1 MGNKLEILTRKLIM
15 KKLITSSVLLAAA
28 VSASAAPLVTIG
40 DQLDLFFKGSVIG
53 KWDSNITYTSDNTKK
68 LNDYSSVF
76 RLGAEADYGR
86 NSKFKANVKF
96 YEDLTR
102 YADQKQFNSNLAHV
116 AANASYTE
124 ANYSVKGVFSFD
136 QRYQNSATTAQTAN
150 GSLVRFNSWLA
161 GAEGTYDF
169 SEKLFGELGFNWNRT
184 EYVGTW
190 NNSFSDNDVYAL
202 PVSILYKVTQ
212 KVSVGLTYQYRYTE
226 FSGGNPQQITAL
238 VDQYGSE
245 RDDHFAGVTVR
256 GDILPKLNVSAYAGI
271 SYRDVKNAQSSNDTT
286 FALRATLSYELT
298 EKIGL
303 FATGKRDFGN
313 GASRQSSVDTGCEVG
328 ANYMMNQFIMFTT
341 SFAYTY
347 TDYMLGDNR
356 EDDEFCGRF
365 GVSYKPNK
373 FLTLAA
379 NYRYLDNSSSAPG
392 ASYMQHLVD
401 ISVSVKY

>member
-1 MGNKLEILTRKLIM
+1 M

-40 DQLDLFFKGSVIG
+40 DQLDLFFKGAVIG
-53 KWDSNITYTSDNTKK
+53 KWDSNITYTSDKNKQ

-124 ANYSVKGVFSFD
+124 ANYSIKGVFSFD
-136 QRYQNSATTAQTAN
+136 QRFQNSATTTEANQT

-169 SEKLFGELGFNWNRT
+169 SEKLFGELGVNWNRT
-184 EYVGTW
+184 EYLGNW
-190 NNSFSDNDVYAL
+190 SDLYADNDVYSV
-202 PVSILYKVTQ
+202 PVSLLYKVTQ

-226 FSGGNPQQITAL
+226 FSGGQSSYADL
-238 VDQYGSE
+238 YGSE
-245 RDDHFAGVTVR
+245 REDHFAGVTVR

-271 SYRDVKNAQSSNDTT
+271 AYRDIKDAQSSDDTT

-313 GASRQSSVDTGCEVG
+313 GASRQSSVDTGCEFG
-328 ANYMMNQFIMFTT
+328 ANYMMNQFVMFTT

-347 TDYMLGDNR
+347 TDYLSGYDR
-356 EDDEFCGRF
+356 EDDEFCGRI

-373 FLTLAA
+373 FLTLGA
-379 NYRYLDNSSSAPG
+379 NYRYLDNSSSVKT

>member
-1 MGNKLEILTRKLIM
+1 M

-40 DQLDLFFKGSVIG
+40 DQLDLFFKGAVIG
-53 KWDSNITYTSDNTKK
+53 KWDSNITYTSDKNKQ

-124 ANYSVKGVFSFD
+124 ANYSIKGVFSFD
-136 QRYQNSATTAQTAN
+136 QRFQNSATTTEANQT

-169 SEKLFGELGFNWNRT
+169 SEKLFGELGVNWNRT
-184 EYVGTW
+184 EYLGNW
-190 NNSFSDNDVYAL
+190 SDLYADNDVYSV
-202 PVSILYKVTQ
+202 PVSLLYKVTQ

-226 FSGGNPQQITAL
+226 FSGGQSSYADL
-238 VDQYGSE
+238 YGSE
-245 RDDHFAGVTVR
+245 REDHFAGVTVR

-271 SYRDVKNAQSSNDTT
+271 AYRDIKDAQSSDDTT

-313 GASRQSSVDTGCEVG
+313 GASRQSSVDTGCEFG
-328 ANYMMNQFIMFTT
+328 ANYMMNQFVMFTT

-347 TDYMLGDNR
+347 TDYISGYDR
-356 EDDEFCGRF
+356 EDDEFCGRI

-373 FLTLAA
+373 FLTLGA
-379 NYRYLDNSSSAPG
+379 NYRYLDNSSSVKS

>member
-1 MGNKLEILTRKLIM
+1 M
-15 KKLITSSVLLAAA
+15 KKIITSSVLLAAA

-40 DQLDLFFKGSVIG
+40 DQLDLFFKGAVIG
-53 KWDSNITYTSDNTKK
+53 KWDSNITYTSYKDKQ
-68 LNDYSSVF
+68 LNDYSSIF

-116 AANASYTE
+116 AANVSYTE

-136 QRYQNSATTAQTAN
+136 QCFQNSATTEIAN
-150 GSLVRFNSWLA
+150 QNGDLVRYNNWLA

-169 SEKLFGELGFNWNRT
+169 SEKLFGELGVNWHRT
-184 EYVGTW
+184 EYLGNWTKYY
-190 NNSFSDNDVYAL
+190 SDNDVYSL
-202 PVSILYKVTQ
+202 PVSLLYKVTQ
-212 KVSVGLTYQYRYTE
+212 KISVGLTYQYRYTE
-226 FSGGNPQQITAL
+226 FSGANQYKA
-238 VDQYGSE
+238 DYGSE
-245 RDDHFAGVTVR
+245 RDDHFGGVTVR
-256 GDILPKLNVSAYAGI
+256 GDVLPKLNVSAYAGVAF
-271 SYRDVKNAQSSNDTT
+271 RDVKDAAKTKDDTT

-313 GASRQSSVDTGCEVG
+313 GASRQSSVDTGCEIG
-328 ANYMMNQFIMFTT
+328 ANYMMNQFVMFTT

-347 TDYMLGDNR
+347 TDYMGIVR
-356 EDDEFCGRF
+356 EDDEFIGRV

-373 FLTLAA
+373 FLTLGA
-379 NYRYLDNSSSAPG
+379 NYRYLDNSSTIKS

-401 ISVSVKY
+401 VSVSVKY

>member
-1 MGNKLEILTRKLIM
+1 M

-40 DQLDLFFKGSVIG
+40 DQLDLFFKGAVIG
-53 KWDSNITYTSDNTKK
+53 KWDSNITYTSDKNKQ

-124 ANYSVKGVFSFD
+124 ANYSIKGVFSFD
-136 QRYQNSATTAQTAN
+136 QRFQNSATTTEANQT
-150 GSLVRFNSWLA
+150 GSLVRYNSWLA
-161 GAEGTYDF
+161 GADGTYDF
-169 SEKLFGELGFNWNRT
+169 SEKLFGELGVNWNRT
-184 EYVGTW
+184 EYLGNW
-190 NNSFSDNDVYAL
+190 SDLYADNDVYSV
-202 PVSILYKVTQ
+202 PVSLLYKVTQ

-226 FSGGNPQQITAL
+226 FSGGQSSYADL
-238 VDQYGSE
+238 YGSE
-245 RDDHFAGVTVR
+245 REDHFAGVTVR

-271 SYRDVKNAQSSNDTT
+271 AYRDIKDAQSSDDTT

-313 GASRQSSVDTGCEVG
+313 GASRQSSVDTGCEFG
-328 ANYMMNQFIMFTT
+328 ANYMMNQFVMFTT

-347 TDYMLGDNR
+347 TDYISGYDR
-356 EDDEFCGRF
+356 EDDEFCGRI

-373 FLTLAA
+373 FLTLGA
-379 NYRYLDNSSSAPG
+379 NYRYLDNSSSVKT
-392 ASYMQHLVD
+392 ASYMQHMVD

>member
-1 MGNKLEILTRKLIM
+1 M
-15 KKLITSSVLLAAA
+15 KKIITSSVLLAAA

-40 DQLDLFFKGSVIG
+40 DQLDLFFKGAVIG
-53 KWDSNITYTSDNTKK
+53 KWDSNITYTSNKDKQ

-102 YADQKQFNSNLAHV
+102 YADKKQFNSNLAHV
-116 AANASYTE
+116 AANVSYTE

-136 QRYQNSATTAQTAN
+136 QCFQNTSTTMEAN
-150 GSLVRFNSWLA
+150 QNGDLVRFNNWLA

-169 SEKLFGELGFNWNRT
+169 SEKLFGELGVNWHRT
-184 EYVGTW
+184 EYLGNW
-190 NNSFSDNDVYAL
+190 SDLYADNDVYSV
-202 PVSILYKVTQ
+202 PVSLLYKVTQ
-212 KVSVGLTYQYRYTE
+212 KISVGLTYQYRYTE
-226 FSGGNPQQITAL
+226 FSGGQDTYKTL
-238 VDQYGSE
+238 YGTE
-245 RDDHFAGVTVR
+245 RDDHFGGVTVR

-271 SYRDVKNAQSSNDTT
+271 TYRDIKDAAESDDETT

-328 ANYMMNQFIMFTT
+328 ANYMMNQFVMFTT

-347 TDYMLGDNR
+347 TDYMAGYDR
-356 EDDEFCGRF
+356 EDDEFIARI

-373 FLTLAA
+373 FLTLGA
-379 NYRYLDNSSSAPG
+379 NYRYLDNSSSVAS

>member
-1 MGNKLEILTRKLIM
+1 M

-40 DQLDLFFKGSVIG
+40 DQLDLFFKGAVIG
-53 KWDSNITYTSDNTKK
+53 KWDSNITYTHDDARK

-102 YADQKQFNSNLAHV
+102 YADQQQFNSNLAHV
-116 AANASYTE
+116 TANASYTE
-124 ANYSVKGVFSFD
+124 ANYSLKGYFSFD
-136 QRYQNSATTAQTAN
+136 QNFQNSATTTEAN
-150 GSLVRFNSWLA
+150 QLGSLVRHNSWGA
-161 GAEGTYDF
+161 GVDGAYDF
-169 SEKLFGELGFNWNRT
+169 SEKLFAELGFNWAAT
-184 EYVGTW
+184 EYLGNW
-190 NNSFSDNDVYAL
+190 KNLYSDNDIYSI

-226 FSGGNPQQITAL
+226 FSGGQSIYAAM
-238 VDQYGSE
+238 YGSE
-245 RDDHFAGVTVR
+245 RQDHFAGVTLR
-256 GDILPKLNVSAYAGI
+256 GDILPKLNVSAYAGV
-271 SYRDVKNAQSSNDTT
+271 SYRDIQDATDSDDDTT
-286 FALRATLSYELT
+286 FALRATVSYELT

-303 FATGKRDFGN
+303 FLTGKRDYGN
-313 GASRQSSVDTGCEVG
+313 GASRQSSVDTGCEIG
-328 ANYMMNQFIMFTT
+328 ANYALNQFITFTT

-347 TDYMLGDNR
+347 TDYLAGYDR
-356 EDDEFCGRF
+356 QDDEYIARV
-365 GVSYKPNK
+365 GVTYRPNK
-373 FLTLAA
+373 FLAIGA
-379 NYRYLDNSSSAPG
+379 NYRYLDNSSSVAT

>member
-1 MGNKLEILTRKLIM
+1 M

-40 DQLDLFFKGSVIG
+40 DQLDLFFKGAVIG
-53 KWDSNITYTSDNTKK
+53 KWDSNITYTSDKNKQ

-124 ANYSVKGVFSFD
+124 ANYSIKGVFSFD
-136 QRYQNSATTAQTAN
+136 QRFQNSATTTEANQT

-169 SEKLFGELGFNWNRT
+169 SEKLFGELGVNWNRT
-184 EYVGTW
+184 EYLGNW
-190 NNSFSDNDVYAL
+190 SDLYADNDVYSV
-202 PVSILYKVTQ
+202 PVSLLYKVTQ

-226 FSGGNPQQITAL
+226 FTGGQSSYA
-238 VDQYGSE
+238 DRYGSE
-245 RDDHFAGVTVR
+245 REDHFAGVTVR
-256 GDILPKLNVSAYAGI
+256 GDILPKLNASAYAGI
-271 SYRDVKNAQSSNDTT
+271 AYRDIKDAQSSDDTT

-313 GASRQSSVDTGCEVG
+313 GASRQSSVDTGCEFG
-328 ANYMMNQFIMFTT
+328 ANYMMNQFVMFTT

-347 TDYMLGDNR
+347 TDYISGYDR
-356 EDDEFCGRF
+356 EDDEFCGRI

-373 FLTLAA
+373 FLTLGA
-379 NYRYLDNSSSAPG
+379 NYRYLDNSSSVKT

>member
-1 MGNKLEILTRKLIM
+1 M

-40 DQLDLFFKGSVIG
+40 DQLDLFFKGAVIG
-53 KWDSNITYTSDNTKK
+53 KWDSNITYTSDKNKQ

-124 ANYSVKGVFSFD
+124 ANYSIKGVFSFD
-136 QRYQNSATTAQTAN
+136 QRFQNSATTTEANQT

-169 SEKLFGELGFNWNRT
+169 SEKLFGELGVNWNRT
-184 EYVGTW
+184 EYLGNW
-190 NNSFSDNDVYAL
+190 SDLYADNDVYSV
-202 PVSILYKVTQ
+202 PVSLLYKVTQ

-226 FSGGNPQQITAL
+226 FSGGQSSYADL
-238 VDQYGSE
+238 YGSE
-245 RDDHFAGVTVR
+245 REDHFAGVTVR

-271 SYRDVKNAQSSNDTT
+271 AYRDIKDAQSSDDTT

-313 GASRQSSVDTGCEVG
+313 GASRQSSVDTGCEFG
-328 ANYMMNQFIMFTT
+328 ANYMLNQFVMFTT
-341 SFAYTY
+341 SFAYTF
-347 TDYMLGDNR
+347 TDYMSGYDR
-356 EDDEFCGRF
+356 EDDEFCGRI

-373 FLTLAA
+373 FLTLGA
-379 NYRYLDNSSSAPG
+379 NYRYLDNSSSVKT

>member
-1 MGNKLEILTRKLIM
+1 M

-40 DQLDLFFKGSVIG
+40 DQLDLFFKGAVIG
-53 KWDSNITYTSDNTKK
+53 KWDSNITYTSNKDKQ
-68 LNDYSSVF
+68 LNDYSAIF

-136 QRYQNSATTAQTAN
+136 QCYQNSATTEIAN
-150 GSLVRFNSWLA
+150 QNGELVRYNKWLA
-161 GAEGTYDF
+161 GVEGTYDF
-169 SEKLFGELGFNWNRT
+169 SEKLFGELGFSWDRT
-184 EYVGTW
+184 EYLGNWTKYY
-190 NNSFSDNDVYAL
+190 SDNDIYSL
-202 PVSILYKVTQ
+202 PVSLLYKVTE
-212 KVSVGLTYQYRYTE
+212 KISVGLTYQYRHTE
-226 FSGGNPQQITAL
+226 FSGAEQYRAE
-238 VDQYGSE
+238 YGSK
-245 RDDHFAGVTVR
+245 RDDHFGGVTVR

-271 SYRDVKNAQSSNDTT
+271 VFRDIKDATKTKDDTT

-313 GASRQSSVDTGCEVG
+313 GASRQSSVDTGCEIG
-328 ANYMMNQFIMFTT
+328 ANYMMNQFVMFTT

-347 TDYMLGDNR
+347 TDYMGIVR
-356 EDDEFCGRF
+356 EDDEFCARL

-373 FLTLAA
+373 FLTLGA
-379 NYRYLDNSSSAPG
+379 NYRYLDNSSSVSS